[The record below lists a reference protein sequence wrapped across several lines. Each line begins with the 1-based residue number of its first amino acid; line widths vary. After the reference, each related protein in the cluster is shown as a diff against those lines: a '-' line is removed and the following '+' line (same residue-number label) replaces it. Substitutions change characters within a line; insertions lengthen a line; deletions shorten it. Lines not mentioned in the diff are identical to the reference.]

1 MTLEP
6 DDLARL
12 YETYAAEVLRFFAR
26 RTLQADVAID
36 LVAETFARAF
46 ARRAQFR
53 GRSESEALAWV
64 YGIARHELSAYFRR
78 GAVERRA
85 LAKLGL
91 SVAPLVDAD
100 YERVEQL
107 ADLRSPRV
115 AVSDALAR
123 LSSEHQEAL
132 RLRVVEERSY
142 PEIARV
148 VGVSEPTARARV
160 SRALRALSEA
170 TPSLT
175 GSREHA

>member
-107 ADLRSPRV
+107 ADLRSLRV

-148 VGVSEPTARARV
+148 LGVSEPTARARV
-160 SRALRALSEA
+160 SRAVNALTRPLASSTE
-170 TPSLT
+170 TEEP
-175 GSREHA
+175 